1 MYRVRSVIK
10 VTVEGWPAAIENAA
24 RINELAEKRGWQKST
39 IWTQTFGPFNE
50 LAFEREYPDLATYER
65 ETAAFYADEEV
76 MQLVLEGAKNRRADE
91 PGFNEM
97 WESIEP
103 G

>member
-24 RINELAEKRGWQKST
+24 RINDLAEKRGWQKST

-50 LAFEREYPDLATYER
+50 LAFEREYPDSPRMSARLPPSTR
-65 ETAAFYADEEV
+65 TR
-76 MQLVLEGAKNRRADE
+76 K
-91 PGFNEM
+91 
-97 WESIEP
+97 
-103 G
+103 